1 VPVIPRT
8 NLGARAGA
16 CTTWT
21 GIPGSRSRPLNG
33 PDRARLGGRYYT
45 GWLPAPCHWPA
56 GSLRAIHGGGLRR
69 RRLPWPCVEQRTAMS
84 PPRPVSDRRPRF
96 VTSRLVPRSVLHR
109 PARPARCAGASMKGK
124 AAVGAGAA
132 GSARPGGGQGRG
144 GCFAA
149 RWVGGAARG
158 RPCAGNAAS
167 ELHAQPALPRAAP
180 APAPATQDGPGD
192 AAGHRIY
199 PPAG

>member
-1 VPVIPRT
+1 
-8 NLGARAGA
+8 
-16 CTTWT
+16 
-21 GIPGSRSRPLNG
+21 
-33 PDRARLGGRYYT
+33 
-45 GWLPAPCHWPA
+45 
-56 GSLRAIHGGGLRR
+56 
-69 RRLPWPCVEQRTAMS
+69 
-84 PPRPVSDRRPRF
+84 
-96 VTSRLVPRSVLHR
+96 
-109 PARPARCAGASMKGK
+109 MKGK

-180 APAPATQDGPGD
+180 APAPAPATQDGPGD

-199 PPAG
+199 PPAGWSGSCLGLYQADRHPGAAAQYTRRVTRQAPPPGRPHRVRQGTRQPV